1 MFLTMLH
8 RGCRAIRELDTL
20 PLVRNLTVSQPQA
33 CRRPKPQLPQLNQTS
48 PMEVKDR
55 EQ

>member
-20 PLVRNLTVSQPQA
+20 PLVRDLTVS
-33 CRRPKPQLPQLNQTS
+33 
-48 PMEVKDR
+48 
-55 EQ
+55 